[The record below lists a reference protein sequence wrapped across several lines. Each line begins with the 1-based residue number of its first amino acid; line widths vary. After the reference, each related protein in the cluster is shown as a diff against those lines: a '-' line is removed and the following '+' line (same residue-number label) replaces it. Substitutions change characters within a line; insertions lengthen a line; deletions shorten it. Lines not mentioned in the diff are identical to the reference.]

1 MEDEAIYELY
11 FQRNEDAI
19 IKTHEKYGAWCGGV
33 AMRILNRREDA
44 EECLADTYLRTWN
57 NIPPQKPRSFCAWL
71 GRLTRNLA
79 LSRYRN
85 YTAEKRGGGQT
96 ALALEELSECVSGT
110 ERAEDGLEAKT
121 VTEAINKFLAELPEN
136 HRMIFLRRY
145 WHMASIAEI
154 AKAYGLTEGQVTS
167 SLFRSRKKLK
177 ALLLQEGI
185 GL

>member
-19 IKTHEKYGAWCGGV
+19 LKTHEKYGAWCGGV

-57 NIPPQKPRSFCAWL
+57 HIPPLRPRSFCAWL

-79 LSRYRN
+79 LSRYRK
-85 YTAEKRGGGQT
+85 YTAEKRGGGET
-96 ALALEELSECVSGT
+96 ALALEELSDCVSGK
-110 ERAEDGLEAKT
+110 ERAEDGVEAKA
-121 VTEAINKFLAELPEN
+121 VAAVINQFLAELPER

-145 WHMASIAEI
+145 WHMAPVAEI
-154 AKAYGLTEGQVTS
+154 AKVFGLTEGQVTS

-177 ALLLQEGI
+177 AALEREGI

>member
-11 FQRNEDAI
+11 FQRNEEAI

-33 AMRILNRREDA
+33 AMRILNRPEDA

-57 NIPPQKPRSFCAWL
+57 SIPPQKPRSFCAWL
-71 GRLTRNLA
+71 GRITRNLA
-79 LSRYRN
+79 LSRYRKYN
-85 YTAEKRGGGQT
+85 AEKRGGGQT
-96 ALALEELSECVSGT
+96 VLVLEELSDCVSGT
-110 ERAEDGLEAKT
+110 ETAESAVEAKAVAAVINQFLEA
-121 VTEAINKFLAELPEN
+121 LPEH

-145 WHMASIAEI
+145 WHMASVAEI

-177 ALLLQEGI
+177 TLLLQEGI